1 VERLP
6 QSLKNVIN
14 QLSSLPGVGP
24 KSALRMGMILLKW
37 PEDRVRNLG
46 QSLIDLRSS
55 LCLCSQC
62 GGLTEQDPC
71 VICSD
76 PARRDDL
83 LCVVADWD
91 SMLTIDE
98 IGIYRGKYF
107 VLGGLLSPLEGVQ
120 TSQLDLNRLKQRIE
134 EGNVSEIILALG
146 TTRDSEATESYL
158 VNTLEKEFPNIQ
170 LTRLAQGI
178 PIGSML
184 KYVDNE
190 TIKQS
195 LAFRQ
200 DLLGDY
206 RNG

>member
-1 VERLP
+1 MERLP
-6 QSLKNVIN
+6 QSLKNVIS
-14 QLSSLPGVGP
+14 QLSDLPGIGP
-24 KSALRMGMILLKW
+24 KSALRMGMTLLKW
-37 PEDRVRNLG
+37 PEDRVQNLG

-62 GGLTEQDPC
+62 GGLSEQDPC
-71 VICSD
+71 AICSD
-76 PARRDDL
+76 PSRRDDI
-83 LCVVADWD
+83 LCAVADWD

-98 IGIYRGKYF
+98 VGIYRGKYF

-120 TSQLDLNRLKQRIE
+120 SSQLDINRLKKRL
-134 EGNVSEIILALG
+134 EGGSIRELILALG

-158 VNTLEKEFPNIQ
+158 VNILEKEFPYIHV
-170 LTRLAQGI
+170 TRLAQGI

-190 TIKQS
+190 TLKQS

-200 DLLGDY
+200 ELLGDN
-206 RNG
+206 RSE